1 MEFTYT
7 IIVGQRYSALADE
20 YDYDEREITIE
31 PREEDIIYELADILI
46 EKTNIKGLTKTEYKT
61 TMAIIKKVIKDNYML
76 ETLAEEYEDDLKERF
91 YEMAYEEAMERQ
103 RDLWR

>member
-46 EKTNIKGLTKTEYKT
+46 EIALNL
-61 TMAIIKKVIKDNYML
+61 
-76 ETLAEEYEDDLKERF
+76 
-91 YEMAYEEAMERQ
+91 
-103 RDLWR
+103 